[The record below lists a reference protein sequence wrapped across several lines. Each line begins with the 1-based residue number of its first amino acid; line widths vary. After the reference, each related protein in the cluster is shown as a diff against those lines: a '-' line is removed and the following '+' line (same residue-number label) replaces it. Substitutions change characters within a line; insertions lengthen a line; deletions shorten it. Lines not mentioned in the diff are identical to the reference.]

1 MTVTCASSRT
11 LRNVLIYKVRNRMS
25 LIGLLWLVCLLAFV
39 CCEDRQGEGAEPTTE
54 VSDASSSVASESAT
68 RSANTAQVTVEP
80 GSQEQTTD
88 SVDPLPPAGSLRSG
102 RM

>member
-1 MTVTCASSRT
+1 MKCS
-11 LRNVLIYKVRNRMS
+11 NPMS
-25 LIGLLWLVCLLAFV
+25 LTRLLWMVCSLAFV
-39 CCEDRQGEGAEPTTE
+39 CCEDRQGEGTEPTTE
-54 VSDASSSVASESAT
+54 GSDASSSVASESAT
-68 RSANTAQVTVEP
+68 HSADTTQLTVEP